1 MESTGSERRGLIIL
15 LSIIGLLI
23 IAAIVSGIRSRTD
36 RSAAMTY
43 PESSVRIHEI
53 KSRQNPDSGK
63 VKKKR
68 RRAKTTKDKSEREYR
83 QRDFYG
89 ETVDN

>member
-23 IAAIVSGIRSRTD
+23 IAAIVSGTRSRTD

-43 PESSVRIHEI
+43 PESSVRIHKI
-53 KSRQNPDSGK
+53 KSRQSPDSGN
-63 VKKKR
+63 VKKNR

>member
-23 IAAIVSGIRSRTD
+23 IAAFVSGIRSRNK
-36 RSAAMTY
+36 SAAMTY

-53 KSRQNPDSGK
+53 KSRQSPDSGN